1 MSSVAE
7 GWAHFLLCPLWHGF
21 TQTTAKVSTYCNGK
35 VVNYRILLLPRSISK
50 SKATCSSAG
59 GLILAIGYIPSEF
72 CPSIRIDNISNCQL
86 CYAGIR
92 RLRCEGAG
100 SIQPLPEHNSIG
112 RWNHCGAAEG
122 AVFVSLSCS
131 GRFLSPKSPSVY
143 S

>member
-21 TQTTAKVSTYCNGK
+21 AQTTAKVSTYCNGK

-72 CPSIRIDNISNCQL
+72 CPSERIDNISN
-86 CYAGIR
+86 YATLGLGGPGARVRGNIR
-92 RLRCEGAG
+92 
-100 SIQPLPEHNSIG
+100 PLPEHNSAG
-112 RWNHCGAAEG
+112 RWGHCGGAEG
-122 AVFVSLSCS
+122 AVFVPLPCS
-131 GRFLSPKSPSVY
+131 DRFLSPKSPSVY